1 MQGKFK
7 MVVIDNCGHVIQED
21 QPQQVANSLRSLIAT
36 LKVPI
41 NFNDQMYVTNVAGKK
56 ILISRWDRK
65 LKLLT

>member
-1 MQGKFK
+1 

-36 LKVPI
+36 LKVPV

-56 ILISRWDRK
+56 ILISR
-65 LKLLT
+65 